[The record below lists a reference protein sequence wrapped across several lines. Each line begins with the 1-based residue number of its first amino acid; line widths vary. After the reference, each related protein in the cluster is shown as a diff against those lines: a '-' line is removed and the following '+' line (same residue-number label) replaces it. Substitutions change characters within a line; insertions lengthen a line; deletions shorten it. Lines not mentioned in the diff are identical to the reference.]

1 MHRAPA
7 HYADAWGTDRTRQ
20 NAAYTALME
29 ATSEPVPW
37 ADDVWDDLV
46 GHLRDADN
54 HNRAIAAQLLCNLAA
69 HHPSERILH
78 DLDALVVVSKD
89 DRFVTARHALRSL
102 WKIGLAG
109 ENQRRAVVAALDRR
123 YREAA
128 DEKNGTLVRND
139 IVEGLRHLYDAA
151 GDPVVE
157 RTARELIDAE
167 TDPKYQRK
175 YRRHWR

>member
-1 MHRAPA
+1 MDGAPA
-7 HYADAWGTDRTRQ
+7 QYADAWGTDRTRQ

-46 GHLRDADN
+46 GHLGDADN

-69 HHPSERILH
+69 RHPSERILR
-78 DLDALVVVSKD
+78 DLDALVAVSRD
-89 DRFVTARHALRSL
+89 ERFVTARHALRSL

-109 ENQRRAVVAALDRR
+109 ESQRHAVVAALARR

-128 DEKNGTLVRND
+128 DEKNGTLVRSD
-139 IVEGLRHLYDAA
+139 IVEGLRHLHDAV
-151 GDPVVE
+151 GDPAVE

-167 TDPKYQRK
+167 ADPKYQRK
-175 YRRHWR
+175 YRGHWR